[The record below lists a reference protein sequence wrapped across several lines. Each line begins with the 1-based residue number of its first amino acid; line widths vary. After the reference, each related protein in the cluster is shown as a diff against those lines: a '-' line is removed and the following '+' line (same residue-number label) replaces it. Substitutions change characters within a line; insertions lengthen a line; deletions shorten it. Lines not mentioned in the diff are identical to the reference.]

1 MPNLGANFYPKLVQ
15 IASEVGMKPEDLIA
29 VMVSES
35 GMNPSAVEKKFKGS
49 GLVGFMPDTLK
60 GLGFKGTW
68 EDFIKLSGEEQLDYL
83 KKLLQNFSALNG
95 GPMTS
100 AAQYYTANLW
110 PVALKLPGVKQGNAA
125 QPIIESNP
133 EVVKDPKT
141 GTEFSKKYY
150 DIGSKIPAA
159 MERNAY
165 KYNPL
170 FDRDKKGS
178 ITYGDMMKQVEIN
191 KQSPIYQKALIAMRD
206 STNYQPGK
214 GEPSMVASKDN
225 DDFVQNYMNQNQD
238 KNQDIWDQIG
248 MSQAPGQAAAPAQ
261 NDNFDALLNQYMQ
274 QATMQAAATDKKNK
288 KLYKQYLP
296 QQNILIRIHA
306 GQYTNSVEFA
316 RILCAALD
324 EELTA
329 SAFTHTDGNSVE
341 VECNIYGP
349 ELLCFDAVKQLTAS
363 LSEAFKIA
371 TAKIGGLDV
380 KTYCFMNKKSSYQE
394 ISLTAASNQHR
405 NFLLKFI

>member
-83 KKLLQNFSALNG
+83 KKLLQNFSSLNG

-125 QPIIESNP
+125 QPILESNP

-150 DIGSKIPAA
+150 DIGSKIPAS

-191 KQSPIYQKALIAMRD
+191 KQSPVYQKALVAMRD

-214 GEPSMVASKDN
+214 EEPSMVASKDK
-225 DDFVQNYMNQNQD
+225 DDFVQDYMN
-238 KNQDIWDQIG
+238 KNQNHDIWDQIG
-248 MSQAPGQAAAPAQ
+248 MSQTPQSAPPAQ
-261 NDNFDALLNQYMQ
+261 NDNSFESLLNQYMQ
-274 QATMQAAATDKKNK
+274 EATKAASDKRNK

-296 QQNILIRIHA
+296 AQNVLIRVHA
-306 GQYTNSVEFA
+306 GQHNNSVEFA
-316 RILCAALD
+316 RVLCTALD
-324 EELTA
+324 EELMA

-341 VECNIYGP
+341 VECTIHGP
-349 ELLCFDAVKQLTAS
+349 ELLCFDAIKQLTAS
-363 LSEAFKIA
+363 LTEAFKIA

-380 KTYCFMNKKSSYQE
+380 KTYCFMNKKSSYQQ